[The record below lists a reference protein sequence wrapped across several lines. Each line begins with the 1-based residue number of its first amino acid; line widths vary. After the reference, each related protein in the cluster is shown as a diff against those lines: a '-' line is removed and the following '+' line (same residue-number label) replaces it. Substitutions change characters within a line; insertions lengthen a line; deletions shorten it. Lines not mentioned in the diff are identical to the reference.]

1 VLFGPPRPTGAL
13 VVLLALASCHAD
25 EGDAAEVLFSGDS
38 VEVFELTLP
47 PASVAGLRAAPRQFQ
62 PGTLVWNGRTFDR
75 VGVRLKGQATFRT
88 IDERAAFKI
97 KLDEFVPGQR
107 LLGLRRLTLNNM
119 AQDPSWARER
129 LAYRLYREVGVP
141 APRCASARVSV
152 NGERFGVYANVETLD
167 DELVEDRFGKP
178 IGNLYDI
185 GKVILDLS
193 PANAALFE
201 RETHGEPVDGSDLPR
216 LLQVMSGPEARLL
229 EDAAQ
234 VIDLDEW
241 LRVAAVQALLADWD
255 GFFACANN
263 YEIYRDPARAR
274 FFLLPWGE
282 DQSFGKRDDEILPPD
297 YPIDHSRAE
306 RAHSLFFD
314 RCLRS
319 PACLRRYLDA
329 VERALAAGD
338 RLALPGEL
346 AAIEEQLA
354 PFAGEGRDVPDAA
367 ERRRW
372 LDQLRSFLEARASAV
387 RQDVA
392 RMRATLPP

>member
-1 VLFGPPRPTGAL
+1 V
-13 VVLLALASCHAD
+13 VVLLALASCHGD
-25 EGDAAEVLFSGDS
+25 EGDADALFSGDT

-47 PASVAGLRAAPRQFQ
+47 PASVDGLRAAPRQFQ
-62 PGTLVWNGRTFDR
+62 PGTLVWKGRTFDR
-75 VGVRLKGQATFRT
+75 VGVRLKGEATFRP
-88 IDERAAFKI
+88 IDDKAAFKI

-129 LAYRLYREVGVP
+129 LAYQLYRAAGVP
-141 APRCASARVSV
+141 APRCASARLSV
-152 NGERFGVYANVETLD
+152 NGERLGVYANVETLD

-178 IGNLYDI
+178 IGNLYDTS
-185 GKVILDLS
+185 KVILDLT
-193 PANAALFE
+193 PENLALFD

-216 LLQVMSGPEARLL
+216 LLQMMTGPEARFL

-255 GFFACANN
+255 GFFAAANN
-263 YEIYRDPARAR
+263 YEVYRDPARAR

-282 DQSFGKRDDEILPPD
+282 DQSFGKRDNEMLPPD

-306 RAHSLFFD
+306 REHSVFFE

-319 PACLRRYLDA
+319 PPCTRRYLDA
-329 VERALAAGD
+329 VERALAAWD
-338 RLALPGEL
+338 RLALPAEL
-346 AAIEEQLA
+346 AAIEKQLA
-354 PFAGEGRDVPDAA
+354 PFAGEGRDVLDAD

-372 LDQLRSFLEARASAV
+372 IDQLRTFLEARAAAV
-387 RQDVA
+387 RKDVA